1 MIFDVTNASGGGKNS
16 LPVEWH
22 ECAWYPCISRRA
34 GREIRRGADTKL
46 LSAAALP
53 PITVRH
59 NKLIKPMKN
68 NFSNSRARRAA
79 FTLVEM
85 LVVIAIIGI
94 LAAMLLPVLVS
105 VRNSANKMK
114 AKTEM
119 SQLVTAITAY
129 DADYS
134 RFPVSPQ
141 AQAAAS
147 AAGGDFTYG
156 GTFIGGVVA
165 NGYSYEANNA
175 EVIAIL
181 TDNTQNP
188 VNANHQKNPKQVKYL
203 NATPAPDNV
212 SPGIG
217 TDGVYRDPWGNPYVI
232 TMDLNY
238 DGLCKDAF
246 YKLNKVSGYNQ
257 TSANP
262 GLNGLIN
269 PDTSQSDNFQ
279 FRGSV
284 MIWSAG
290 QDGKIDP
297 NDPATD
303 WENKNNVL
311 SWQ

>member
-1 MIFDVTNASGGGKNS
+1 
-16 LPVEWH
+16 
-22 ECAWYPCISRRA
+22 
-34 GREIRRGADTKL
+34 
-46 LSAAALP
+46 
-53 PITVRH
+53 
-59 NKLIKPMKN
+59 MKN

-94 LAAMLLPVLVS
+94 LAAMLLPVLKS
-105 VRNSANKMK
+105 VRDSANKMK

-141 AQAAAS
+141 VQAAAN

-156 GTFIGGVVA
+156 ATFIGGVVA

-203 NATPAPDNV
+203 NATPAPDNA

-217 TDGVYRDPWGNPYVI
+217 STDGVYRDPWGNPYVI

-297 NDPATD
+297 GDPATD

>member
-1 MIFDVTNASGGGKNS
+1 
-16 LPVEWH
+16 
-22 ECAWYPCISRRA
+22 
-34 GREIRRGADTKL
+34 
-46 LSAAALP
+46 
-53 PITVRH
+53 
-59 NKLIKPMKN
+59 
-68 NFSNSRARRAA
+68 
-79 FTLVEM
+79 
-85 LVVIAIIGI
+85 
-94 LAAMLLPVLVS
+94 MLLPVLNS
-105 VRNSANKMK
+105 VKNSAKKMK

-134 RFPVSPQ
+134 RFPVSASAQNAVNTYNTANPT
-141 AQAAAS
+141 AQA
-147 AAGGDFTYG
+147 DFTFG
-156 GTFIGGVVA
+156 GTFIGGPVQ
-165 NGYSYEANNA
+165 NPWGNNDYEANNA

-181 TDNTQNP
+181 TDNALSTN
-188 VNANHQKNPKQVKYL
+188 NTNHVKNPKQVKYL

-246 YKLNKVSGYNQ
+246 YSLNAVSHG
-257 TSANP
+257 
-262 GLNGLIN
+262 GLNGLVN
-269 PDTSQSDNFQ
+269 PDGSNATTDNWQ
-279 FRGSV
+279 YRGSV

-297 NDPATD
+297 GDPATD

>member
-1 MIFDVTNASGGGKNS
+1 
-16 LPVEWH
+16 
-22 ECAWYPCISRRA
+22 
-34 GREIRRGADTKL
+34 
-46 LSAAALP
+46 
-53 PITVRH
+53 
-59 NKLIKPMKN
+59 MKN

-94 LAAMLLPVLVS
+94 LAAMLLPVLNS
-105 VRNSANKMK
+105 VKNSAKKMK

-141 AQAAAS
+141 AQAAAN

-156 GTFIGGVVA
+156 GTFIGGVVT
-165 NGYSYEANNA
+165 NGYSIYEANNA

-181 TDNTQNP
+181 TDNTQFA
-188 VNANHQKNPKQVKYL
+188 VNANHVKNPKQVKYL

-246 YKLNKVSGYNQ
+246 YSLNAVSHG
-257 TSANP
+257 
-262 GLNGLIN
+262 GLNGLVN
-269 PDTSQSDNFQ
+269 PDGSNPTTDNWQ

-297 NDPATD
+297 GDPATD